1 MTAIAESFD
10 GGTSPVHSTE
20 LEIVSTVLR
29 MASAARVRLA
39 EALDAQGLS
48 WARYEVL
55 ELVSRRGPMSYSALS
70 RELVR
75 HRTSITATTASLVE
89 SGLLVRSANPR
100 NRQQY
105 MVEVTDSGHRA
116 VTRAERALERARS
129 RMAVDADSARTLEV
143 LRGIEKQWN
152 GRR

>member
-1 MTAIAESFD
+1 MTALAESFD
-10 GGTSPVHSTE
+10 GGTSPAHSTE

-55 ELVSRRGPMSYSALS
+55 ELVCRRGPTSYSTLS

-75 HRTSITATTASLVE
+75 HRTSITATTASLVDA
-89 SGLLVRSANPR
+89 GLLVRSVNPR

-105 MVEVTDSGHRA
+105 LVEATDSGHRA
-116 VTRAERALERARS
+116 VTRAERALERARA
-129 RMAVDADSARTLEV
+129 RMAVDADSAQTLEV

-152 GRR
+152 GRH

>member
-1 MTAIAESFD
+1 MTALAESFD
-10 GGTSPVHSTE
+10 SGTSPVHSAE
-20 LEIVSTVLR
+20 FEIVSTVLR

-55 ELVSRRGPMSYSALS
+55 ELVCRRGSMSYSALS

-89 SGLLVRSANPR
+89 AGLLVRTVNPR

-105 MVEVTDSGHRA
+105 MVEATDSGHRA
-116 VTRAERALERARS
+116 VTRAERALERSRS
-129 RMAVDADSARTLEV
+129 RMAVDTDSARTLEV

>member
-1 MTAIAESFD
+1 MTALAESFD
-10 GGTSPVHSTE
+10 GGSSPVHSTE

-55 ELVSRRGPMSYSALS
+55 ELVCRRGPMSYSALS

-89 SGLLVRSANPR
+89 AGLLARSVNPR

-105 MVEVTDSGHRA
+105 MVEATDSGHRA

-129 RMAVDADSARTLEV
+129 RMAVDVDSARTLEV

>member
-105 MVEVTDSGHRA
+105 MVEATDSGHRA

>member
-1 MTAIAESFD
+1 MTALAESFD
-10 GGTSPVHSTE
+10 GGASPAHSTE

-55 ELVSRRGPMSYSALS
+55 ELVCRRGPTSYSMLS

-75 HRTSITATTASLVE
+75 HRTSITATTATLVDA
-89 SGLLVRSANPR
+89 GLLVRSVNPR

-105 MVEVTDSGHRA
+105 LVEATDSGDRA
-116 VTRAERALERARS
+116 VTRAERALERARA
-129 RMAVDADSARTLEV
+129 RMAVDADSAQTLEV

>member
-1 MTAIAESFD
+1 MTALAESFD

-89 SGLLVRSANPR
+89 AGLLVRSVNPR

-105 MVEVTDSGHRA
+105 MVEATDSGHRA

>member
-1 MTAIAESFD
+1 MTALAESFD
-10 GGTSPVHSTE
+10 GGTSPTHSTE
-20 LEIVSTVLR
+20 FEIVSTVLR

-55 ELVSRRGPMSYSALS
+55 ELVCRRGPTSYSMLS

-75 HRTSITATTASLVE
+75 HRTSITATTANLVDA
-89 SGLLVRSANPR
+89 GLLVRSVNPR

-105 MVEVTDSGHRA
+105 LVEATDSGHRA

-129 RMAVDADSARTLEV
+129 RMAVDADSEHTLEV

>member
-1 MTAIAESFD
+1 MTALAESF
-10 GGTSPVHSTE
+10 GGDTSPAHSTE
-20 LEIVSTVLR
+20 FEIVSTVLR

-55 ELVSRRGPMSYSALS
+55 ELVCRRGPLSYSALS

-75 HRTSITATTASLVE
+75 HRTSITATTASLVDA
-89 SGLLVRSANPR
+89 GLLVRSVNPR

-105 MVEVTDSGHRA
+105 LVDATDSGYRA

-129 RMAVDADSARTLEV
+129 RMAVDADSEQTLEV

-152 GRR
+152 RRR

>member
-1 MTAIAESFD
+1 MTALAESFD

-89 SGLLVRSANPR
+89 AGLLVRSVNPR

-105 MVEVTDSGHRA
+105 MVEATDSGHRA
-116 VTRAERALERARS
+116 VRRAERALERARS
-129 RMAVDADSARTLEV
+129 RMAVDADSAQTLEV

-152 GRR
+152 GRH

>member
-1 MTAIAESFD
+1 MTALAESFD
-10 GGTSPVHSTE
+10 GGSSPVHSTE

-55 ELVSRRGPMSYSALS
+55 ELVCRRGPMSYSALS

-89 SGLLVRSANPR
+89 AGLLARSVNPR

-105 MVEVTDSGHRA
+105 MVESTDSGHRA

>member
-1 MTAIAESFD
+1 MTALAESFD
-10 GGTSPVHSTE
+10 GDTSPAHSTE

-39 EALDAQGLS
+39 EALDAHGLS

-55 ELVSRRGPMSYSALS
+55 DLVCRRGPTSYSTLS

-75 HRTSITATTASLVE
+75 HRTSVTATTATLVDA
-89 SGLLVRSANPR
+89 GLLVRGVDPQ

-105 MVEVTDSGHRA
+105 LVEATDSGHRA
-116 VTRAERALERARS
+116 VTRAESALERARS

-143 LRGIEKQWN
+143 LRGIEEQWS

>member
-1 MTAIAESFD
+1 MTALAESFD
-10 GGTSPVHSTE
+10 GGSSPVHSTE

-55 ELVSRRGPMSYSALS
+55 ELVCRRGPMSYSALS

-89 SGLLVRSANPR
+89 AGLLARSVNPR

-105 MVEVTDSGHRA
+105 MVEATDSGHRA

>member
-1 MTAIAESFD
+1 M
-10 GGTSPVHSTE
+10 
-20 LEIVSTVLR
+20 STVLR

-39 EALDAQGLS
+39 EALYAQGLS

-55 ELVSRRGPMSYSALS
+55 ELICRRGPLSYSALS

-75 HRTSITATTASLVE
+75 HRTSITATTASLVDA
-89 SGLLVRSANPR
+89 GLLVRSVNPR

-105 MVEVTDSGHRA
+105 LVDATDSGYRA

-129 RMAVDADSARTLEV
+129 RMAVDADSEQTLEV

-152 GRR
+152 RRR

>member
-1 MTAIAESFD
+1 MTALAESFD

-89 SGLLVRSANPR
+89 SGLLVRSVNPR

-105 MVEVTDSGHRA
+105 MVEATDSGHRA
-116 VTRAERALERARS
+116 VVRAERALERARS

>member
-1 MTAIAESFD
+1 MTALAESFD
-10 GGTSPVHSTE
+10 GDTSPAHSTE
-20 LEIVSTVLR
+20 FEIVSTVLR

-55 ELVSRRGPMSYSALS
+55 ELICRRGPLSYSALS

-75 HRTSITATTASLVE
+75 HRTSITATTASLVDA
-89 SGLLVRSANPR
+89 GLLVRSVNPR

-105 MVEVTDSGHRA
+105 LVDATDSGYRA

-129 RMAVDADSARTLEV
+129 RMAVDADSEQTLEV

-152 GRR
+152 RRG

>member
-1 MTAIAESFD
+1 MTALAESFD

-89 SGLLVRSANPR
+89 SGLLVRSVNPR

-105 MVEVTDSGHRA
+105 MVEATDSGHRA